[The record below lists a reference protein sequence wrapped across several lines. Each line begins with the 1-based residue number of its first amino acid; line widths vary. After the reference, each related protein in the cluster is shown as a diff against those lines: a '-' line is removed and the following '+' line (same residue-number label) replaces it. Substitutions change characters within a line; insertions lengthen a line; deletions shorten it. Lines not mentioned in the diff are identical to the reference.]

1 MTTAMTKVANGAGK
15 VLGTAITLLVIT
27 MMMGAFLSSP
37 AKAAPG
43 DGDLNEGGEGNTG
56 VSVSNDKGITASGIC
71 GSLAT
76 ADKNGETATSTDW
89 LPVNRWSDATSSFHS
104 RLDADAWNDV
114 AEKVQRNGVSSTA
127 MAGGNAMWSM
137 SSSVLYAS
145 GSFCPMQR
153 LSTHMDEVVGKLGKA
168 LNTSGVIALFII
180 TGLISVFVRYHK
192 HEIPFGQLLFEIV
205 KTGVITG
212 VIIVMINGASA
223 SSVSRGYIGAGSP
236 AWWVATTNDAVNKV
250 TGKVANAWENNGVIE
265 IGYEPVYGGD
275 PLPEYD
281 VYNCKKYVKWLKATY
296 KKKWSSTS
304 GYELANMVSGMWEA
318 SALPAWASQ
327 QFGTDNP
334 YTDHMYCFALE
345 SKRMAAVQN
354 SDVRDY
360 GISQESSWGKGK
372 SSEKWYSNART
383 SSMFTGETVKEDKA
397 LVGWA
402 ACKPVSFEK
411 AEVRDEWNKDS
422 KKKVP
427 NKICTEWWAH
437 DGGEMASLEELNWQD
452 SVEETFSNSGDNA
465 GQANFISSLHGKG
478 GSSSI
483 ISNVSFAVGSGI
495 DAVVFM
501 ALAAIQAVGKLVLCF
516 MIVGLFMSMFK
527 MLLPGS
533 SSETFKKAAKRILG
547 AAFAA
552 SGVSVIIGFVCIIAQ
567 VIIEL
572 AREMFS
578 PGSVGIMIFS
588 AFAPAIGVIGVHFIF
603 KLMKLPSPFTVKG
616 AMAWGQGISSGAI
629 GGALA
634 GGAASALAGAR
645 SLARRGKGKGDGES
659 AGDRSTGADGD
670 DGTSTDGRRGGENAR
685 RSKRSGTEAM
695 EEKSARA
702 GDKADDAKARLAAAR
717 EEAARKRQVRK
728 DAKAQGADSKDAG
741 RRSRIQR
748 QYRKDNGASTL
759 GDRLRDAAAGAGA
772 AAASK
777 ARNTKAQFRSLAD
790 PGAAKRRVSAA
801 KAKAVGVK
809 EAAANAAKAFKEAP
823 LEATAYAGR
832 RTAQAA
838 RNGAL
843 AVSRAKNAVATNKR
857 EIATNAAL
865 ATGGMLLAGPAGAV
879 GAVAGRKAA
888 HKAVDSARERWK
900 DRSDRL
906 NSAFASSVDDT
917 PTVAP
922 TRPAPVPTA
931 APTRP
936 APVPTA
942 ASAPMPSNPAPQ
954 VSPMTPEAPVAATAP
969 ENFSG
974 YTGGP
979 DAYSQRVLDQ
989 VRGQYGDQAV
999 TRPVPPAA
1007 PTGST
1012 PQF

>member
-1 MTTAMTKVANGAGK
+1 MTTAMTKVANGAGR
-15 VLGTAITLLVIT
+15 VLGTVITLLVIT

-153 LSTHMDEVVGKLGKA
+153 LSTHMDEVVGKIGKA

-192 HEIPFGQLLFEIV
+192 REIPLGQLLSEIV

-296 KKKWSSTS
+296 KRKWSSTS

-372 SSEKWYSNART
+372 SAQKWYSNART

-533 SSETFKKAAKRILG
+533 SSETFNKAAKRILG

-616 AMAWGQGISSGAI
+616 AMAWGQGVSSGAI

-670 DGTSTDGRRGGENAR
+670 DETSTDGRRGGENAR

-695 EEKSARA
+695 EEKAARA

-728 DAKAQGADSKDAG
+728 DAKSQGADSKDAG
-741 RRSRIQR
+741 RRNRIQR

-790 PGAAKRRVSAA
+790 PGAAKRRVNAA

-931 APTRP
+931 A
-936 APVPTA
+936 
-942 ASAPMPSNPAPQ
+942 SAPMPSNPAPQ

-974 YTGGP
+974 YTGGS

>member
-192 HEIPFGQLLFEIV
+192 REIPLGQLLSEIV

-296 KKKWSSTS
+296 KRKWSSTS

-516 MIVGLFMSMFK
+516 MIVGLLMSMFK

-616 AMAWGQGISSGAI
+616 AMAWGQGVSSGAI

-670 DGTSTDGRRGGENAR
+670 DETSTDGRRGGENAR

-695 EEKSARA
+695 EEKAARA

-728 DAKAQGADSKDAG
+728 DAKSQGADSKDAG
-741 RRSRIQR
+741 RRNRIQR

-790 PGAAKRRVSAA
+790 PGAAKRRVNAA

-931 APTRP
+931 A
-936 APVPTA
+936 
-942 ASAPMPSNPAPQ
+942 SAPMPSNPAPQ

-974 YTGGP
+974 YTGGS

>member
-15 VLGTAITLLVIT
+15 VLGTAITLLDIT

-192 HEIPFGQLLFEIV
+192 REIPLGQLLSEIV
-205 KTGVITG
+205 KTGVIAG

-296 KKKWSSTS
+296 KRKWSSTS

-372 SSEKWYSNART
+372 SAQKWYSNART

-616 AMAWGQGISSGAI
+616 AMAWGQGVSSGAI

-670 DGTSTDGRRGGENAR
+670 DETSTDGRRGGENAR

-695 EEKSARA
+695 EEKAARA

-728 DAKAQGADSKDAG
+728 EAKAQGADSKDAG
-741 RRSRIQR
+741 RRNRIQR

-790 PGAAKRRVSAA
+790 PGAAKRRVNAA

-931 APTRP
+931 A
-936 APVPTA
+936 
-942 ASAPMPSNPAPQ
+942 SAPMPINPAPQ

-974 YTGGP
+974 YTGGS

>member
-1 MTTAMTKVANGAGK
+1 MTTAMTKVASRVGK
-15 VLGTAITLLVIT
+15 VLGTVITLLVIT

-43 DGDLNEGGEGNTG
+43 DGDLNEGGTSSSDG
-56 VSVSNDKGITASGIC
+56 VDDVDGDKGIASATAC
-71 GSLAT
+71 TTLAT

-153 LSTHMDEVVGKLGKA
+153 LSTHMDEVVGKIGKA

-192 HEIPFGQLLFEIV
+192 HEIPLGQLLFEIV

-360 GISQESSWGKGK
+360 GISQDSSWGKGK
-372 SSEKWYSNART
+372 SAQKWYSNART

-567 VIIEL
+567 IIIEL

-616 AMAWGQGISSGAI
+616 AMAWGQGVSSGAI

-670 DGTSTDGRRGGENAR
+670 DETSTDGRRGGENAR

-695 EEKSARA
+695 EEKAARA

-728 DAKAQGADSKDAG
+728 DAKSQGADSKDAG
-741 RRSRIQR
+741 RRNRIQR

-790 PGAAKRRVSAA
+790 PGAAKRRVNAA

-922 TRPAPVPTA
+922 TRPAPA
-931 APTRP
+931 
-936 APVPTA
+936 PTA
-942 ASAPMPSNPAPQ
+942 ASAPMPSNRAPQ

-974 YTGGP
+974 YTGGS

-989 VRGQYGDQAV
+989 VRGQYGDQAA
-999 TRPVPPAA
+999 TRPAPPAA

>member
-192 HEIPFGQLLFEIV
+192 HEIPLGQLLFEIV

-296 KKKWSSTS
+296 KRKWSSTS

-552 SGVSVIIGFVCIIAQ
+552 SGVSIIIGFVCIIAQ

-616 AMAWGQGISSGAI
+616 AMAWGQGVSSGAI

-670 DGTSTDGRRGGENAR
+670 DETSTDGRRGGENAR

-695 EEKSARA
+695 EEKAARA

-741 RRSRIQR
+741 RRNRIQR

-790 PGAAKRRVSAA
+790 PGAAKRRVNAA

-931 APTRP
+931 A
-936 APVPTA
+936 
-942 ASAPMPSNPAPQ
+942 SAPMPSNPAPQ

-974 YTGGP
+974 YTGGS

>member
-153 LSTHMDEVVGKLGKA
+153 LSTHMDEVVGKIGKA

-192 HEIPFGQLLFEIV
+192 REIPLGQLLSEIV

-296 KKKWSSTS
+296 KRKWSSTS

-372 SSEKWYSNART
+372 SAQKWYSNART

-552 SGVSVIIGFVCIIAQ
+552 SGVSIIIGFVCIVAQ

-616 AMAWGQGISSGAI
+616 AMAWGQGVSSGAI

-670 DGTSTDGRRGGENAR
+670 DETSTDGRRGGENAR

-695 EEKSARA
+695 EEKAARA

-741 RRSRIQR
+741 RRNRIQR

-790 PGAAKRRVSAA
+790 PGAAKRRVNAA

-931 APTRP
+931 A
-936 APVPTA
+936 
-942 ASAPMPSNPAPQ
+942 SAPMPSNPAPQ

-974 YTGGP
+974 YTGGS

>member
-1 MTTAMTKVANGAGK
+1 MTTAMTKVANGAGR
-15 VLGTAITLLVIT
+15 VLGTVITLLVIT

-192 HEIPFGQLLFEIV
+192 REIPLGQLLSEIV

-265 IGYEPVYGGD
+265 IGYEPVYGGE
-275 PLPEYD
+275 PLHEYD

-296 KKKWSSTS
+296 KRKWSSTS

-372 SSEKWYSNART
+372 SAQKWYSNART

-552 SGVSVIIGFVCIIAQ
+552 SGVSIIIGFVCIIAQ
-567 VIIEL
+567 IIIEL

-616 AMAWGQGISSGAI
+616 AMAWGQGVSSGAI

-670 DGTSTDGRRGGENAR
+670 DETSTDGRRGGENAR

-695 EEKSARA
+695 EEKAARA

-728 DAKAQGADSKDAG
+728 EAKAQGADSKDAG
-741 RRSRIQR
+741 RRNRIQR

-790 PGAAKRRVSAA
+790 PGAAKRRVNAA

-931 APTRP
+931 A
-936 APVPTA
+936 
-942 ASAPMPSNPAPQ
+942 SAPMPSNPAPQ
-954 VSPMTPEAPVAATAP
+954 VSPMTPEAPVAATDP

-974 YTGGP
+974 YTGGS

>member
-1 MTTAMTKVANGAGK
+1 MTTAMTKVANGAGR
-15 VLGTAITLLVIT
+15 VLGTVITLLVIT

-168 LNTSGVIALFII
+168 LNTSGVIALFVI

-192 HEIPFGQLLFEIV
+192 REIPLGQLLSEIV

-265 IGYEPVYGGD
+265 IGYEPVYGGE
-275 PLPEYD
+275 PLHEYD

-296 KKKWSSTS
+296 KRKWSSTS

-372 SSEKWYSNART
+372 SAQKWYSNART

-552 SGVSVIIGFVCIIAQ
+552 SGVSIIIGFVCIVAQ
-567 VIIEL
+567 IIIEL

-616 AMAWGQGISSGAI
+616 AMAWGQGVSSGAI

-659 AGDRSTGADGD
+659 AGDRTTGADGD
-670 DGTSTDGRRGGENAR
+670 DETSTDGRRGGENAR

-695 EEKSARA
+695 EEKAARA

-728 DAKAQGADSKDAG
+728 DAKSQGADSKDAG
-741 RRSRIQR
+741 RRNRIQR

-790 PGAAKRRVSAA
+790 PGAAKRRVNAA

-931 APTRP
+931 A
-936 APVPTA
+936 
-942 ASAPMPSNPAPQ
+942 SAPMPSNPAPQ
-954 VSPMTPEAPVAATAP
+954 VSPMTPESPVAATAP

-974 YTGGP
+974 YTGGS

-999 TRPVPPAA
+999 TRPAPPVP

>member
-1 MTTAMTKVANGAGK
+1 MTTAMTKVASRAGK
-15 VLGTAITLLVIT
+15 VLGTVITLLVIT

-43 DGDLNEGGEGNTG
+43 DGDLNEGGTSSSDG
-56 VSVSNDKGITASGIC
+56 VDDVDGDKGIASATAC
-71 GSLAT
+71 TTLAT

-153 LSTHMDEVVGKLGKA
+153 LSTHMDEVVGKIGKA

-192 HEIPFGQLLFEIV
+192 REIPLGQLLSEIV

-296 KKKWSSTS
+296 KRKWSSTS

-372 SSEKWYSNART
+372 SAQKWYSNART

-552 SGVSVIIGFVCIIAQ
+552 SGVSIIIGFVCIIAQ
-567 VIIEL
+567 IIIEL

-616 AMAWGQGISSGAI
+616 AMAWGQGVSSGAI

-670 DGTSTDGRRGGENAR
+670 DETSTDGRRGGENAR

-695 EEKSARA
+695 EEKAARA
-702 GDKADDAKARLAAAR
+702 GDRADDAKARLAAAR

-728 DAKAQGADSKDAG
+728 DAKSQGADSKDAG
-741 RRSRIQR
+741 RRNRIQR

-790 PGAAKRRVSAA
+790 PGAAKRRVNAA

-888 HKAVDSARERWK
+888 HKAVDSDRERWK

-917 PTVAP
+917 PTV
-922 TRPAPVPTA
+922 

-974 YTGGP
+974 YTGGS

>member
-296 KKKWSSTS
+296 KRKWSSTS

-670 DGTSTDGRRGGENAR
+670 DETSTDGRRGGENAR

-695 EEKSARA
+695 EEKAARA

-741 RRSRIQR
+741 RRNRIQR

-790 PGAAKRRVSAA
+790 PGAAKRRVNAA
-801 KAKAVGVK
+801 KAKADGVK

-931 APTRP
+931 A
-936 APVPTA
+936 
-942 ASAPMPSNPAPQ
+942 SAPMPSNPAPQ

-974 YTGGP
+974 YTGGS

>member
-1 MTTAMTKVANGAGK
+1 MTTAMTKVANGAGR
-15 VLGTAITLLVIT
+15 VLGTVITLLVIT

-168 LNTSGVIALFII
+168 LNTSGVIALFVI

-192 HEIPFGQLLFEIV
+192 REIPLGQLLSEIV

-250 TGKVANAWENNGVIE
+250 TGKVADAWENNGVIE

-296 KKKWSSTS
+296 KRKWSSTS

-411 AEVRDEWNKDS
+411 AEVRDEWNEGS

-616 AMAWGQGISSGAI
+616 AMAWGQGVSSGAI

-670 DGTSTDGRRGGENAR
+670 DETSTDGRRGGENAR

-695 EEKSARA
+695 EEKAARA

-728 DAKAQGADSKDAG
+728 DAKSQGADSKDAG
-741 RRSRIQR
+741 RRNRIQR

-790 PGAAKRRVSAA
+790 PGAAKRRVNAA

-931 APTRP
+931 A
-936 APVPTA
+936 
-942 ASAPMPSNPAPQ
+942 SAPMPSNPAPQ

-974 YTGGP
+974 YTGGS

>member
-1 MTTAMTKVANGAGK
+1 MTTAMTKVANGAGR
-15 VLGTAITLLVIT
+15 VLGTVITLLVIT

-153 LSTHMDEVVGKLGKA
+153 LSTHMDEVVGKIGKA

-192 HEIPFGQLLFEIV
+192 REIPLGQLLSEIV

-296 KKKWSSTS
+296 KRKWSSTS

-616 AMAWGQGISSGAI
+616 AMAWGQGVSSGAI

-670 DGTSTDGRRGGENAR
+670 DETSTDGRRGGENAR

-695 EEKSARA
+695 EEKAARA

-741 RRSRIQR
+741 RRNRIQR

-931 APTRP
+931 A
-936 APVPTA
+936 
-942 ASAPMPSNPAPQ
+942 SAPMPSNPAPQ

-974 YTGGP
+974 YTGGS

-999 TRPVPPAA
+999 TRPVPPVP

>member
-153 LSTHMDEVVGKLGKA
+153 LSTHMDEVVGKIGKA

-192 HEIPFGQLLFEIV
+192 REIPLGQLLSEIV

-296 KKKWSSTS
+296 KRKWSSTS

-616 AMAWGQGISSGAI
+616 AMAWGQGVSSGAI

-670 DGTSTDGRRGGENAR
+670 DETSTDGRRGGENAR

-695 EEKSARA
+695 EEKAARA

-728 DAKAQGADSKDAG
+728 DAKSQGADSKDAG
-741 RRSRIQR
+741 RRNRIQR

-790 PGAAKRRVSAA
+790 PGAAKRRVNAA

-931 APTRP
+931 A
-936 APVPTA
+936 
-942 ASAPMPSNPAPQ
+942 SAPMPSNRAPQ

-974 YTGGP
+974 YTGGS

>member
-296 KKKWSSTS
+296 KRKWSSTS

-616 AMAWGQGISSGAI
+616 AMAWGQGVSSGAI

-670 DGTSTDGRRGGENAR
+670 DETSTDGRRGGENAR

-695 EEKSARA
+695 EEKAARA

-728 DAKAQGADSKDAG
+728 DAKSQGADSKDAG
-741 RRSRIQR
+741 RRNRIQR

-790 PGAAKRRVSAA
+790 PGAAKRRVNAA

-931 APTRP
+931 A
-936 APVPTA
+936 
-942 ASAPMPSNPAPQ
+942 SAPMPSNPAPQ
-954 VSPMTPEAPVAATAP
+954 VSPMTPEAPVEATAP

-974 YTGGP
+974 YTGGS

>member
-1 MTTAMTKVANGAGK
+1 MTTAMTKVASRAGK
-15 VLGTAITLLVIT
+15 VLGTVITLLVIT

-153 LSTHMDEVVGKLGKA
+153 LSTHMDEVVGKIGKA

-192 HEIPFGQLLFEIV
+192 REIPLGQLLSEIV

-296 KKKWSSTS
+296 KRKWSSTS

-372 SSEKWYSNART
+372 SAQKWYSNART

-552 SGVSVIIGFVCIIAQ
+552 SGVSIIIGFVCIIAQ

-588 AFAPAIGVIGVHFIF
+588 AFAPSIGVIGVHFIF

-616 AMAWGQGISSGAI
+616 AMAWGQGVSSGAI

-670 DGTSTDGRRGGENAR
+670 DETSTDGRRGGENAR

-695 EEKSARA
+695 EEKAARA

-728 DAKAQGADSKDAG
+728 DAKSQGADSKDAG
-741 RRSRIQR
+741 RRNRIQR

-790 PGAAKRRVSAA
+790 PGAAKRRVNAA

-931 APTRP
+931 A
-936 APVPTA
+936 
-942 ASAPMPSNPAPQ
+942 SAPMPSNPAPQ

-974 YTGGP
+974 YTGGS

>member
-296 KKKWSSTS
+296 KRKWSSTS

-483 ISNVSFAVGSGI
+483 ISNVSFVVGSGI

-616 AMAWGQGISSGAI
+616 AMAWGQGVSSGAI

-670 DGTSTDGRRGGENAR
+670 DETSTDGRRGGENAR

-695 EEKSARA
+695 EEKAARA

-728 DAKAQGADSKDAG
+728 EAKAQGADSKDAG
-741 RRSRIQR
+741 RRNRIQR

-790 PGAAKRRVSAA
+790 PGAAKRRVNAA

-931 APTRP
+931 A
-936 APVPTA
+936 
-942 ASAPMPSNPAPQ
+942 SAPMPSNPAPQ

-974 YTGGP
+974 YTGGS

-999 TRPVPPAA
+999 IRPVPPAA

>member
-1 MTTAMTKVANGAGK
+1 MTTAMTKVANGAGR

-153 LSTHMDEVVGKLGKA
+153 LSTHMDEVVGKIGKA

-192 HEIPFGQLLFEIV
+192 REIPLGQLLSEIV

-296 KKKWSSTS
+296 KRKWSSTS

-670 DGTSTDGRRGGENAR
+670 DETSTDGRRGGENAR

-695 EEKSARA
+695 EEKAARA

-728 DAKAQGADSKDAG
+728 DAKSQGADSKDAG
-741 RRSRIQR
+741 RRNRIQR
-748 QYRKDNGASTL
+748 HYRKDNGASTL

-790 PGAAKRRVSAA
+790 PGAAKRRVNAA

-931 APTRP
+931 A
-936 APVPTA
+936 
-942 ASAPMPSNPAPQ
+942 SAPMPSNPAPQ

-974 YTGGP
+974 YTGGS

>member
-1 MTTAMTKVANGAGK
+1 MTTAMTKVASRAGK
-15 VLGTAITLLVIT
+15 VLGTVITLLVIT

-43 DGDLNEGGEGNTG
+43 DGDLNEGGTSSSDG
-56 VSVSNDKGITASGIC
+56 VDDVDGDKGIASATAC
-71 GSLAT
+71 TTLAT

-153 LSTHMDEVVGKLGKA
+153 LSTHMDEVVGKIGKA

-192 HEIPFGQLLFEIV
+192 REIPLGQLLSEIV

-296 KKKWSSTS
+296 KRKWSSTS

-372 SSEKWYSNART
+372 SAQKWYSNART

-616 AMAWGQGISSGAI
+616 AMAWGQGVSSGAI

-670 DGTSTDGRRGGENAR
+670 DETSTDGRRGGENAR

-695 EEKSARA
+695 EEKAARA

-728 DAKAQGADSKDAG
+728 EAKAQGADSKDAG
-741 RRSRIQR
+741 RRNRIQR

-790 PGAAKRRVSAA
+790 PGAAKRRVNAA

-931 APTRP
+931 A
-936 APVPTA
+936 
-942 ASAPMPSNPAPQ
+942 SAPMPSNPAPQ

-974 YTGGP
+974 YTGGS

>member
-1 MTTAMTKVANGAGK
+1 MTTAMTKVANGAGR
-15 VLGTAITLLVIT
+15 VLGTVITLLVIT

-153 LSTHMDEVVGKLGKA
+153 LSTHMDEVVGKIGKA

-192 HEIPFGQLLFEIV
+192 REIPLGQLLSEIV

-281 VYNCKKYVKWLKATY
+281 VYNWKKYVKWLKATY
-296 KKKWSSTS
+296 KRKWSSTS

-372 SSEKWYSNART
+372 SAQKWYSNART

-616 AMAWGQGISSGAI
+616 AMAWGQGVSSGAI

-670 DGTSTDGRRGGENAR
+670 DETSTDGRRGGENAR

-695 EEKSARA
+695 EEKAARA

-728 DAKAQGADSKDAG
+728 EAKAQGADSKDAG
-741 RRSRIQR
+741 RRNRIQR

-790 PGAAKRRVSAA
+790 PGAAKRRVNAA

-931 APTRP
+931 A
-936 APVPTA
+936 
-942 ASAPMPSNPAPQ
+942 SAPMPSNPAPQ

-974 YTGGP
+974 YTGGS

>member
-1 MTTAMTKVANGAGK
+1 MTTAMTKVASRVGK
-15 VLGTAITLLVIT
+15 VLGTVITLLVIT

-43 DGDLNEGGEGNTG
+43 DGDLNEGGTSSSDG
-56 VSVSNDKGITASGIC
+56 VDDVDGDKGIASATAC
-71 GSLAT
+71 TTLAT

-153 LSTHMDEVVGKLGKA
+153 LSTHMDEVVGKIGKA

-192 HEIPFGQLLFEIV
+192 HEIPLGQLLFEIV

-360 GISQESSWGKGK
+360 GISQDSSWGKGK
-372 SSEKWYSNART
+372 SAQKWYSNART

-567 VIIEL
+567 IIIEL

-616 AMAWGQGISSGAI
+616 AMAWGQGVSAGAI

-634 GGAASALAGAR
+634 GGAASALRGAR

-670 DGTSTDGRRGGENAR
+670 DETSTDGRRGGENAR

-695 EEKSARA
+695 EEKAARA

-728 DAKAQGADSKDAG
+728 DAKSQGADSKDAG
-741 RRSRIQR
+741 RRNRIQR

-790 PGAAKRRVSAA
+790 PGAAKRRVNAA

-922 TRPAPVPTA
+922 TRPAPA
-931 APTRP
+931 
-936 APVPTA
+936 PTA
-942 ASAPMPSNPAPQ
+942 ASAPMPSNRAPQ

-974 YTGGP
+974 YTGGS

-989 VRGQYGDQAV
+989 VRGQYGDQAA
-999 TRPVPPAA
+999 TRPAPPAA

>member
-192 HEIPFGQLLFEIV
+192 HEIPLGQLLFEIV

-296 KKKWSSTS
+296 KRKWSSTS

-616 AMAWGQGISSGAI
+616 AMAWGQGVSSGAI

-659 AGDRSTGADGD
+659 AGDRSTGVDGD
-670 DGTSTDGRRGGENAR
+670 DETSTDGRRGGENAR

-695 EEKSARA
+695 EEKAARA

-728 DAKAQGADSKDAG
+728 EAKAQGADSKDAG
-741 RRSRIQR
+741 RRNRIQR

-790 PGAAKRRVSAA
+790 PGAAKRRVNAA

-931 APTRP
+931 A
-936 APVPTA
+936 
-942 ASAPMPSNPAPQ
+942 SAPMPSNPAPQ

-974 YTGGP
+974 YTGGS

>member
-43 DGDLNEGGEGNTG
+43 DGDLNEGGEGNTK

-616 AMAWGQGISSGAI
+616 AMAWGQGVSSGAI

-670 DGTSTDGRRGGENAR
+670 DETSTDGRRGGENAR

-695 EEKSARA
+695 EEKAARA

-741 RRSRIQR
+741 RRNRIQR

-790 PGAAKRRVSAA
+790 PGAAKRRVNAA

-906 NSAFASSVDDT
+906 NSAFASSVDNT
-917 PTVAP
+917 PTV
-922 TRPAPVPTA
+922 

-974 YTGGP
+974 YTGGS
-979 DAYSQRVLDQ
+979 DAYSQWVLDQ